1 MSTFAGKADII
12 CRSRN
17 SRHSTGLQRLHR
29 AILATFDLKDDA
41 KAFGFAAPLGGR
53 ERNARTHTF
62 HLMIADIQSRGLETS
77 KPDHFKI
84 RRVRRGAGFSYL
96 KAKGRPIRERK
107 TIRRLERLAVP
118 PAYHDT
124 RFAINPRAH
133 IQAVGRDAAGRL
145 QYRYHPEWEQ
155 IRELRKARRLAK
167 LIDLM
172 PGIRRSI
179 TRLLQQP
186 ELSRDFA
193 AAGLVDLIARTAIRP
208 GSETYV
214 RERGTRGAAT
224 LLKRH
229 VRIAGDEI
237 ALRFPGKSGKQVE
250 KVCKSYR
257 LVKTI
262 RRLWKLPG
270 NRLFQY
276 VTDDGVV
283 RRLRRRDANAFLCEI
298 TNSQISLKDFRTL
311 SACSQALAHLSR
323 FDPKPS
329 QRGKRA
335 QIKAA
340 LREVAN
346 ELSNTPAVCKRSYV
360 HALVIHA
367 FETGRLT
374 KLTPSGRL
382 NGKSSGHRLLRKIL
396 KSASAFRAHQATQK

>member
-1 MSTFAGKADII
+1 MVVCEASCGGRCIEVVIGTANQRLEPPVSRVSGTKSPYSRFSPHD
-12 CRSRN
+12 CRYPSG
-17 SRHSTGLQRLHR
+17 GLQP
-29 AILATFDLKDDA
+29 T
-41 KAFGFAAPLGGR
+41 
-53 ERNARTHTF
+53 
-62 HLMIADIQSRGLETS
+62 

-84 RRVRRGAGFSYL
+84 RRVRRGAGFAYL
-96 KAKGRPIRERK
+96 KANGRPIRQRK

-118 PAYHDT
+118 PAYRDT

-133 IQAVGRDAAGRL
+133 IQAVGRDTAGRL

-179 TRLLQQP
+179 TKLLKQT
-186 ELSRDFA
+186 EIDRDFA
-193 AAGLVDLIARTAIRP
+193 AAALVDLIACTAIRP

-224 LLKRH
+224 LLKKH
-229 VRIAGDEI
+229 IQITGDEI
-237 ALRFPGKSGKQVE
+237 ALRFPGKGGKEVE
-250 KVCKSYR
+250 KVCSSNR

-262 RRLWKLPG
+262 RRLQKLPG

-276 VTDDGVV
+276 ISDDGVV

-298 TNSQISLKDFRTL
+298 TNNQISLKDFRTL

-323 FDPKPS
+323 LDPKPS

-335 QIKAA
+335 QIKSALETWPTSSRIRLQCANAA
-340 LREVAN
+340 T
-346 ELSNTPAVCKRSYV
+346 SMRS
-360 HALVIHA
+360 L
-367 FETGRLT
+367 F
-374 KLTPSGRL
+374 TPSR
-382 NGKSSGHRLLRKIL
+382 RVD
-396 KSASAFRAHQATQK
+396 